1 MDLKKYI
8 INVPNFPSE
17 GVVFRD
23 ITPLLKDAK
32 AYNYAINKMAQPF
45 LKKGIEAV
53 VGIESRG
60 FILGS
65 PIALKLKAGFI
76 PVRKKGK
83 LPRAVIRGKLVK
95 EYGEDVIEV
104 HKDALKKG
112 NKVIIVDD
120 VLATGGTLES
130 TIKMLKRA
138 GAKIVGVTLLINLSY
153 LSGEERLKKLL
164 FPNTLLHYIL
174 EY

>member
-1 MDLKKYI
+1 MELKDYI
-8 INVPNFPSE
+8 INVPNFPSP

-32 AYNYAINKMAQPF
+32 VYNHALNEMARPF
-45 LKKGIEAV
+45 RKKGIEAV
-53 VGIESRG
+53 IGIESRG
-60 FILGS
+60 FILGA

-83 LPRAVIRGKLVK
+83 LPRAVVRQKLVK
-95 EYGEDVIEV
+95 EYGEDVIEI

-112 NKVIIVDD
+112 SRVIIVDD

-130 TIKMLKRA
+130 VVKMLRKA
-138 GAKIVGVTLLINLSY
+138 GAEIVGVALLINLSY
-153 LSGEERLKKLL
+153 LPGKEKLKKLL
-164 FPNTLLHYIL
+164 SSNTLLHHVL